1 VLAAV
6 VMKARRWKRRILFA
20 IIDQGLSSGTN
31 FLLTILYA
39 AWLPLESFGQYVILW
54 TVALFIEVVQISLII
69 DPLPTLASRFG
80 PTNRERIDAA
90 AAWVTLA
97 YGGATSLVLL
107 AAIPLWSVSAPE
119 MAVPLVCLAA
129 INPVQR
135 LYIFIRRLAYI
146 RDRQD
151 AAAVGSLTFFVTM
164 LAGAFTL
171 HQLRLLD
178 LVSILLLWGIGAAAA
193 MLVTCTV
200 GVPWLR
206 AARAATVV
214 WLARNVWYPGRWL
227 VGAAVCFW
235 ISQWGIFPLAA
246 AMGGPDGAGVMRVL
260 QNLFTPVTQFNAALY
275 LALLPRVADNVAAKG
290 HPYARSFALY
300 GTIAFTG
307 IVIVYSAL
315 VLIGAGPIIAVLYR
329 KPEILGSIHLLWP
342 LAIAFVLEAA
352 RQAPAMAM
360 LAENRTRTAFVARV
374 GAVLAFFAAAAAL
387 GPLMG
392 VEGLLWANAV
402 ANGVGTSWQ
411 MIAALAVKKQEA
423 TRRAVLQP
431 TPS

>member
-1 VLAAV
+1 MEEADSLRNHRSGLEQRHQLSVDDPVCGVVAARELRPIRHPVDRCV
-6 VMKARRWKRRILFA
+6 VHRGRSDLPYHRSSADAREPIWAHEPGAHRRRR
-20 IIDQGLSSGTN
+20 GLGCACLWGGT
-31 FLLTILYA
+31 
-39 AWLPLESFGQYVILW
+39 
-54 TVALFIEVVQISLII
+54 SLI
-69 DPLPTLASRFG
+69 L
-80 PTNRERIDAA
+80 
-90 AAWVTLA
+90 
-97 YGGATSLVLL
+97 LV
-107 AAIPLWSVSAPE
+107 AIPLWSVSAPE

-151 AAAVGSLTFFVTM
+151 AAAGGSLTFFVTM
-164 LAGAFTL
+164 LGGAFTL
-171 HQLRLLD
+171 HQLHLLY

-214 WLARNVWYPGRWL
+214 WLARNVWHPGRWL

-246 AMGGPDGAGVMRVL
+246 AMGGTDGAGVMRVL
-260 QNLFTPVTQFNAALY
+260 QNLFTPVIQFNAALY

-329 KPEILGSIHLLWP
+329 KPEILGSVHLLWP

-360 LAENRTRTAFVARV
+360 LAENRTRSAFVARV
-374 GAVLAFFAAAAAL
+374 GAVLAFFAAGALL

-392 VEGLLWANAV
+392 VEGLLWANVV

-411 MIAALAVKKQEA
+411 MIAALAVRKEEA

>member
-1 VLAAV
+1 
-6 VMKARRWKRRILFA
+6 MKARRWQRRILFA
-20 IIDQGLSSGTN
+20 TIDQGLSGGTN

-54 TVALFIEVVQISLII
+54 TVALFIEVVQVSLII
-69 DPLPTLASRFG
+69 DPLATLASRFG
-80 PTNRERIDAA
+80 PTNRGRIDTA
-90 AAWVTLA
+90 AAWLTLA
-97 YGGATSLVLL
+97 YGGGTSLMLL
-107 AAIPLWSVSAPE
+107 TAIPLWSVSAPE
-119 MAVPLVCLAA
+119 MAIPLVCLAA

-151 AAAVGSLTFFVTM
+151 AAAGGSLTFFVTM
-164 LAGAFTL
+164 LGGALML
-171 HQLRLLD
+171 HQLQLMN

-193 MLVTCTV
+193 MLVTCTA
-200 GVPWLR
+200 GALRLR
-206 AARAATVV
+206 AARAAAVA
-214 WLARNVWYPGRWL
+214 WLARNVWHSGRWL

-246 AMGGPDGAGVMRVL
+246 VMGGPDGAGVMRVL
-260 QNLFTPVTQFNAALY
+260 QNLFTPVVQFNAALY
-275 LALLPRVADNVAAKG
+275 LALLPHVADGVAAKG
-290 HPYARSFALY
+290 HPYARSFTLY
-300 GTIAFTG
+300 GSIAFTG

-315 VLIGAGPIIAVLYR
+315 VLIGARPIIAVLYR
-329 KPEILGSIHLLWP
+329 KPEILGSAHLLWP

-360 LAENRTRTAFVARV
+360 LAENRTRTAFVARI
-374 GAVLAFFAAAAAL
+374 GAVLAFFAAAAVL

-411 MIAALAVKKQEA
+411 MIGALTARTEED

>member
-1 VLAAV
+1 VLATV
-6 VMKARRWKRRILFA
+6 LTKARRWKGRLLFA
-20 IIDQGLSSGTN
+20 TIDQGLTSGTN

-39 AWLPLESFGQYVILW
+39 AWLPLESFGQYVVLW
-54 TVALFIEVVQISLII
+54 TVALLIEVVQISLII

-80 PTNRERIDAA
+80 RTGRERIDAA
-90 AAWVTLA
+90 ATWVVLA

-107 AAIPLWSVSAPE
+107 VASPLWSVSAPE

-135 LYIFIRRLAYI
+135 LYIFVRRLAYI

-151 AAAVGSLTFFVTM
+151 AAAAGSLTFLVTM
-164 LAGAFTL
+164 LGGALAL
-171 HQLRLLD
+171 HRLQALD

-193 MLVTCTV
+193 MLVTCAA
-200 GVPWLR
+200 GAPWR
-206 AARAATVV
+206 RTARAATVV
-214 WLARNVWYPGRWL
+214 WLARNVWHPGRWL

-235 ISQWGIFPLAA
+235 ITQWGIFPLAA
-246 AMGGPDGAGVMRVL
+246 AMGGPDGAGVMRGL
-260 QNLFTPVTQFNAALY
+260 QNLFTPVGQFNAALY

-290 HPYARSFALY
+290 HAYARSFTLY

-315 VLIGAGPIIAVLYR
+315 ILIGSGPIIAVLYR
-329 KPEILGSIHLLWP
+329 RPEILGSAHLIWP

-374 GAVLAFFAAAAAL
+374 GAVLAFLAAAAVL

-402 ANGVGTSWQ
+402 ASGVGTSWQ
-411 MIAALAVKKQEA
+411 MIAALAPRREEA
-423 TRRAVLQP
+423 ARRTVLQP